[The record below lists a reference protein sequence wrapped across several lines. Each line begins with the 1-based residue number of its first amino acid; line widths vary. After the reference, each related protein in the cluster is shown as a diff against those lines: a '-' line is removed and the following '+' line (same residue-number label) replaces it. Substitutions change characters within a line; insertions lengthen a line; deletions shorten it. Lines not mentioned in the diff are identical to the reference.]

1 MKAKLTYRNLV
12 PAAEQA
18 LKILLF
24 LAGDR
29 SGKKST
35 AEICSFRNQSV
46 GRVHTDPQPRQP
58 NWTYT
63 WIGRRRG
70 DVGRIASQCEIL
82 PPRRHSLYDTLFL
95 RR

>member
-1 MKAKLTYRNLV
+1 MKAKSVYRNLL

-35 AEICSFRNQSV
+35 ADICGFRNQSV
-46 GRVHTDPQPRQP
+46 GRFHTDPQPLETKQK
-58 NWTYT
+58 YT
-63 WIGRRRG
+63 WIGRPRATWDTSLRSARYIRRG
-70 DVGRIASQCEIL
+70 D
-82 PPRRHSLYDTLFL
+82 TLFMTL
-95 RR
+95 FS